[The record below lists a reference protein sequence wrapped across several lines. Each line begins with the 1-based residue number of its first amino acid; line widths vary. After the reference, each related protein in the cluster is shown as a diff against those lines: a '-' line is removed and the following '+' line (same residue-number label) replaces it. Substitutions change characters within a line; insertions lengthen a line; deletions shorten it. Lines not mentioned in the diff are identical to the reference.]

1 MNAIFQQRKKDVLS
15 KKDKSSIGGWDSR
28 IKKLCDKINKSNNYY
43 TTSSCSGRIM
53 IIKDEDKKVSGMFH
67 FVSHD
72 AVSLKEFMKK
82 IPRKGSFKFKQES
95 PIVHIV
101 CKSSEDAE
109 KILKKSQ
116 ETGWKRSAIISF
128 GNNIV
133 AELIG
138 TEKID
143 FPLIKNGKLLVSEN
157 FLRIVLEK
165 ANKNIEKGWL
175 KIEKLAKSL

>member
-1 MNAIFQQRKKDVLS
+1 
-15 KKDKSSIGGWDSR
+15 
-28 IKKLCDKINKSNNYY
+28 
-43 TTSSCSGRIM
+43 M

-72 AVSLKEFMKK
+72 AVSLEEFIKN
-82 IPRKGSFKFKQES
+82 IPRKGNFKFKQES

-101 CKSSEDAE
+101 CKSPEDAE
-109 KILKKSQ
+109 KMLKKSQ

-138 TEKID
+138 TEKLD
-143 FPLIKNGKLLVSEN
+143 FPLIKNGKLLVSEE
-157 FLRIVLEK
+157 FLKIILEK
-165 ANKNIEKGWL
+165 ANKNLEKGWK
-175 KIEKLAKSL
+175 KIEKLTKSV